1 MKPKKKQQHSSKISG
16 KGLNPAGYGLSPG
29 GMGLKLAGKGKKL
42 VKGSLE
48 AKERM
53 SVLRAMRKKK

>member
-29 GMGLKLAGKGKKL
+29 GTGLKLAGKGKKTCQ
-42 VKGSLE
+42 G
-48 AKERM
+48 
-53 SVLRAMRKKK
+53 